1 VNAQLGISAMKQ
13 LTGVVQPY
21 AWGSK
26 SAIPEFLGVEPTGEP
41 QAELWFGAH
50 PLAPSTVGGAPL
62 NELVDRDPVGIIG
75 PAAVRSFGPR
85 LPFLVKIIAAD
96 QPLSLQ
102 AHPSREQAE
111 AGYAREQHAG
121 VPRDAPHRVY
131 RDGWPKPEVLCALF
145 DTEALC
151 GFRDPAETYE
161 LFACLG
167 VPSALRL
174 VRMLRQP
181 DAPAEMRLAETFGR
195 LLRLDQQHR
204 GVIGEVERAARTV
217 DGEGVFGQ
225 FARTAV
231 QLAAYY
237 PGDPGVLAALLMNRI
252 SLRPL
257 DAIFLPAGNLHA
269 YLCGGGVEIMAN
281 SDNVMRGGL
290 TPKHVDVPE
299 LLRVVD
305 FTPGFAGLITPVEE
319 SAGVWRYPAPA
330 PEFALWRIE
339 VTAQPAIVPALGA
352 GRILLV
358 TEGLVHAGSGSAE
371 LNLRRGECA
380 LIRPHE
386 QVAVRGAGQAF
397 VGAPGQP

>member
-1 VNAQLGISAMKQ
+1 LER

-21 AWGSK
+21 AWGSPT
-26 SAIPEFLGVEPTGEP
+26 AIPELLGVEPTGAP

-50 PLAPSTVGGAPL
+50 PLAPSTVGGEPL
-62 NELVDRDPVGIIG
+62 DELVDRDPVGVIG
-75 PAAVRSFGPR
+75 PASVREFGPR
-85 LPFLVKIIAAD
+85 LPFLLKIIAAD
-96 QPLSLQ
+96 RPLSLQ

-111 AGYAREQHAG
+111 AGYAREQDAG
-121 VPRDAPHRVY
+121 VPRDAPHRLY

-151 GFRDPAETYE
+151 GFRDPGETYE
-161 LFACLG
+161 LFGCLG
-167 VPSALRL
+167 VPRALRL
-174 VRMLRQP
+174 VAMLGRQ
-181 DAPAEMRLAETFGR
+181 DLPAVERLAETFGR
-195 LLRLDQQHR
+195 LLRLDEEQR
-204 GVIGEVERAARTV
+204 DVVGEVERAARQV
-217 DGEGVFGQ
+217 EAGGALGQ

-231 QLAAYY
+231 ELAAHY
-237 PGDPGVLAALLMNRI
+237 PSDPGVLAALLMNRV

-290 TPKHVDVPE
+290 TPKHIDVSE

-305 FTPGFAGLITPVEE
+305 FNPGFAGLITAVPE
-319 SAGVWRYPAPA
+319 SAGIWRYPTPA

-339 VTAQPAIVPALGA
+339 LTSQPATVPAAGA

-358 TEGLVHAGSGSAE
+358 TDGLLRAE
-371 LNLRRGECA
+371 VGGTELSLRRGESA
-380 LIRPHE
+380 LIRPDE
-386 QVAVRGAGQAF
+386 QVAVRGEGRAF
-397 VGAPGQP
+397 VGAPGLR

>member
-1 VNAQLGISAMKQ
+1 MER

-21 AWGSK
+21 AWGSPT
-26 SAIPEFLGVEPTGEP
+26 AIPELLGVEPTGAP

-50 PLAPSTVGGAPL
+50 PLAPSTVSGVPL
-62 NELVDRDPVGIIG
+62 DELVERDPVGVIG
-75 PAAVRSFGPR
+75 PTSVQSFGPR
-85 LPFLVKIIAAD
+85 LPFLLKIIAAD
-96 QPLSLQ
+96 RPLSLQ

-111 AGYAREQHAG
+111 AGYAREQDAG
-121 VPRDAPHRVY
+121 VPRDAPHRLY

-161 LFACLG
+161 LFGCLG
-167 VPSALRL
+167 VPRALRL
-174 VRMLRQP
+174 VATLGRP
-181 DAPAEMRLAETFGR
+181 DLPAEERLAVTFGR
-195 LLRLDQQHR
+195 LLQLDEQQ
-204 GVIGEVERAARTV
+204 GDVIGEVERAAGKV
-217 DGEGVFGQ
+217 DAGGPFGQ

-231 QLAAYY
+231 ELAGHY
-237 PGDPGVLAALLMNRI
+237 PSDPGVLAALLMNRV

-290 TPKHVDVPE
+290 TPKHIDVAE

-305 FTPGFAGLITPVEE
+305 FRPGFAGLINAVQE
-319 SAGVWRYPAPA
+319 SAGIWRYPTPA

-339 VTAQPAIVPALGA
+339 GTAEPATVPATGA

-358 TEGLVHAGSGSAE
+358 TDGLLRAEAGGAE
-371 LNLRRGECA
+371 LSLRRGECA
-380 LIRPHE
+380 LIRPDE
-386 QVAVRGAGQAF
+386 QVVVRGDGRAF
-397 VGAPGQP
+397 VGAPGLR